1 MLVDLILTIIFGLI
15 KIIIFTPV
23 ALILEVLK
31 PVLGFLGSL
40 NWITDITRPAV
51 NLFSFLL
58 ENEILFKFILTTSV
72 VLIPF
77 EFAISVGWWI
87 LYKVPILGLKDK

>member
-1 MLVDLILTIIFGLI
+1 MLVDLILTLIFGLI
-15 KIIIFTPV
+15 KIIIFAPI
-23 ALILEVLK
+23 AIILEVLK
-31 PVLGFLGSL
+31 PVLVFLGSI

-58 ENEILFKFILTTSV
+58 EDEILFKFILTTSI

-77 EFAISVGWWI
+77 DVSFLCTV
-87 LYKVPILGLKDK
+87 VV

>member
-1 MLVDLILTIIFGLI
+1 MLVDLILTLIFGLI
-15 KIIIFTPV
+15 KIIIFAPI
-23 ALILEVLK
+23 AIILEVI
-31 PVLGFLGSL
+31 

-58 ENEILFKFILTTSV
+58 EDEILFKFILTTSI

-77 EFAISVGWWI
+77 EFAISVGWWV
-87 LYKVPILGLKDK
+87 LYKVPLLGLKDK